1 MRTIR
6 TAAVRTA
13 ALSGLD
19 AVPTIIE
26 ARIETGAATGVQVEG
41 EPAASALETATR
53 VERAITAVGWD
64 PRRARAVV
72 RTNPAV
78 PTSTQLHDLPAALAI
93 LVAAGELDADAVEGR
108 VVVGALKWGP
118 AVEPIAGTLAVA
130 ELCRKHDW
138 PLVVPAANGREAA
151 APGDVRILPASDLG
165 QIVEALRT
173 NVAPAATGPVEAAE
187 AKWQRDLAEI
197 TGRETAKRA
206 LEIAAAGRHPLL
218 LAGPP
223 AAPTTGLALRMTGIL
238 PEMSREERLTATR
251 IHSIAG
257 LLPPWA
263 GVLAARPL
271 SAPHFSASTE
281 ALLGRLSRTP
291 GALRIE
297 KARLGSATLAHCGVL
312 CLDDI
317 DRFHTKDLE
326 ELARAAESKRTDGS
340 RGAMPADF
348 LLVGIITSPPDPED
362 SNDTAPSFR
371 AGLRQR
377 LDHPPMCSTFQVA
390 ADVEATPL
398 WTTTDHTTG
407 ESSAVVAER
416 VHSARQAQGERYG
429 GPGALNG
436 NVPPAVLAER
446 AALTRGAA
454 EAAASMAGCYG
465 RGHQMRV
472 MRVARTIA
480 DLAGR
485 ADVNAECIQEA
496 ATHCALL
503 SHAN

>member
-93 LVAAGELDADAVEGR
+93 LVAAGKLDADAVEGR

-173 NVAPAATGPVEAAE
+173 NLAPAATGPVEAAE

-206 LEIAAAGRHPLL
+206 LEIAAAGGHPLL

-238 PEMSREERLTATR
+238 PEMSTRGTADR
-251 IHSIAG
+251 DED
-257 LLPPWA
+257 
-263 GVLAARPL
+263 PL
-271 SAPHFSASTE
+271 D
-281 ALLGRLSRTP
+281 SRTAAAVGGRP
-291 GALRIE
+291 R
-297 KARLGSATLAHCGVL
+297 
-312 CLDDI
+312 
-317 DRFHTKDLE
+317 
-326 ELARAAESKRTDGS
+326 RAAALG
-340 RGAMPADF
+340 PA
-348 LLVGIITSPPDPED
+348 L
-362 SNDTAPSFR
+362 
-371 AGLRQR
+371 Q
-377 LDHPPMCSTFQVA
+377 
-390 ADVEATPL
+390 
-398 WTTTDHTTG
+398 
-407 ESSAVVAER
+407 R
-416 VHSARQAQGERYG
+416 VH
-429 GPGALNG
+429 
-436 NVPPAVLAER
+436 
-446 AALTRGAA
+446 RGAA
-454 EAAASMAGCYG
+454 RSAEQDPGSASYRKSAAGLGNPCALRRALPGRHRPVPHQRPGRVGKGGRVEADRRQPRRDARGLPAGGHHHLATRSGRLERYRPQLPRRTAPATRSPADVQYIPG
-465 RGHQMRV
+465 RGRCRSDPAVDNDRPHDGGKLGRG
-472 MRVARTIA
+472 RRT
-480 DLAGR
+480 GP
-485 ADVNAECIQEA
+485 
-496 ATHCALL
+496 
-503 SHAN
+503 